1 MTVNRIELIK
11 QAALKAKAKKLGTT
25 VEELQ
30 FQESIVKLDERKAAI
45 KAEEKAR
52 RKEERKIAKDLTGQ
66 VKKAGHLSSGGLD
79 FNRSENMYYSEKDTA
94 RFLENSSYMDA
105 YNANKSADGDWD

>member
-30 FQESIVKLDERKAAI
+30 FQESIVKLAI
-45 KAEEKAR
+45 
-52 RKEERKIAKDLTGQ
+52 LTNC
-66 VKKAGHLSSGGLD
+66 S
-79 FNRSENMYYSEKDTA
+79 
-94 RFLENSSYMDA
+94 
-105 YNANKSADGDWD
+105 